1 MMNTLKLGSTL
12 SFIIF
17 LSITLAPIKAYAA
30 DMSIERECG
39 ASYCDFILTGVIT
52 KQTPKLLAEATI
64 DMEGSVVVFESPGG
78 SLTAGLELGRVIRK
92 NGLRTRV
99 GSWDTSSEYA
109 NTCLS
114 ACAYAFLG
122 GINREVE
129 KGSKLGFHRFSV
141 AIEKDQLVNANS
153 ALKVAQDLSSS
164 LVNYV
169 LEMEVDARI
178 FTVASKTPS
187 DEMFVPDDKTLLEY
201 EIITPAG
208 FSQFSLRAALN
219 GVVADSNRQHAS
231 NKYQNLTIFTAYCQ
245 QGVRTLLFQTN
256 VMALYDWGPA
266 ELSVTYYVGEE
277 PHYETVPKSSVSLQE
292 NGSQVYVIAEISQQL
307 SMHLEQ
313 ADKIE
318 TRFDYPNAAGGG
330 YEFDLELNA
339 NDHNS
344 LNAAFRLCI

>member
-1 MMNTLKLGSTL
+1 MQIFKMGAIFSFMMFLAATILPLST
-12 SFIIF
+12 
-17 LSITLAPIKAYAA
+17 YAA
-30 DMSIERECG
+30 DMSIDRQCG

-52 KQTPKLLAEATI
+52 KQTPELLRKATV
-64 DMEGSVVVFESPGG
+64 DMQGSVVVLESPGG

-99 GSWDTSSEYA
+99 GSWDNSNQYS

-129 KGSKLGFHRFSV
+129 KGAKLGFHRFSV
-141 AIEKDQLVNANS
+141 ANEKDKLVNANS

-169 LEMEVDARI
+169 LEMEIDARI
-178 FTVASKTPS
+178 FTVASNAPP
-187 DEMFVPDDKTLLEY
+187 DQMYVPDDKTLLEY

-208 FSQFSLRAALN
+208 FSQFALRAAQN
-219 GVVADSNRQHAS
+219 GVVADSDRQHAS
-231 NKYQNLTIFTAYCQ
+231 NKYQNLTTLTAYCQ
-245 QGVRTLLFQTN
+245 QGVQKLLFQTN
-256 VMALYDWGPA
+256 VMPLFDWGPA
-266 ELSVTYYVGEE
+266 QLNITYYVGEE
-277 PHYETVPKSSVSLQE
+277 PYYETIETSSVSLQKNE
-292 NGSQVYVIAEISQQL
+292 TQVYVIAEISKQL
-307 SMHLEQ
+307 SGHLEQ

-318 TRFDYPNAAGGG
+318 SSFDYPNAAGGG
-330 YEFDLELNA
+330 YEFSLELDD
-339 NDHNS
+339 NDHQS